1 VGGKWFWLLIAGG
14 VVWYLSQREKLSTS
28 IQANKSATGAIQHAG
43 GAVNTLIDSGAS
55 ALGKWIGGLGSSGS
69 SSSSSSSSS
78 SGSSAAFSSGAGTY
92 YGDPSEYVE
101 DFDYSS

>member
-1 VGGKWFWLLIAGG
+1 MGKWFWLLVAVG

-28 IQANKSATGAIQHAG
+28 IQANKSATGVIQHAG

-55 ALGKWIGGLGSSGS
+55 ALGKFLSGLGS
-69 SSSSSSSSS
+69 SSSSTSGSSALASS
-78 SGSSAAFSSGAGTY
+78 SGSNFSAAFFE
-92 YGDPSEYVE
+92 DPSQNVE